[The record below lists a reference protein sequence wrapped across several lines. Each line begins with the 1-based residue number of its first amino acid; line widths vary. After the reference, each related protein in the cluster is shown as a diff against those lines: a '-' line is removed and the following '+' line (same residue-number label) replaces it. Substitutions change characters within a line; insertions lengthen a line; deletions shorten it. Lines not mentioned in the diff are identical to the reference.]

1 MIRLEDDRQ
10 SNQFKVVIQRAVE
23 KGPLSGPSGDQVGTK
38 SGPSR
43 DQVGTESAVEEEQ
56 AETRLSLQQEQITLL
71 CKMTGD
77 HTAPELMTFVG
88 RSNRSKFREQVL
100 APLLAL
106 GVVEMTIPDKPN
118 SSKQRYR
125 LTAAGR
131 ALKAEQRSSD
141 D

>member
-1 MIRLEDDRQ
+1 M
-10 SNQFKVVIQRAVE
+10 
-23 KGPLSGPSGDQVGTK
+23 
-38 SGPSR
+38 
-43 DQVGTESAVEEEQ
+43 
-56 AETRLSLQQEQITLL
+56 QQEQITLL

>member
-23 KGPLSGPSGDQVGTK
+23 KGPLSGPSGDQVGT
-38 SGPSR
+38 
-43 DQVGTESAVEEEQ
+43 ESAVEGEQ
-56 AETRLSLQQEQITLL
+56 AETRLSLQHEQVTLL
-71 CKMTGD
+71 CRMTAD

-88 RSNRSKFREQVL
+88 GSNRSKFREQVL

-106 GVVEMTIPDKPN
+106 GVVEMTIPNKPN
-118 SSKQRYR
+118 SSKQSYR

-131 ALKAEQRSSD
+131 ALKAEHHSSD

>member
-1 MIRLEDDRQ
+1 
-10 SNQFKVVIQRAVE
+10 
-23 KGPLSGPSGDQVGTK
+23 
-38 SGPSR
+38 
-43 DQVGTESAVEEEQ
+43 
-56 AETRLSLQQEQITLL
+56 
-71 CKMTGD
+71 MTGD
-77 HTAPELMTFVG
+77 HTAAELMTFVG

-131 ALKAEQRSSD
+131 ALKAEQRASD
-141 D
+141 DLARTTTPLRQHNVALYTFSPQVQGDNCARRVER